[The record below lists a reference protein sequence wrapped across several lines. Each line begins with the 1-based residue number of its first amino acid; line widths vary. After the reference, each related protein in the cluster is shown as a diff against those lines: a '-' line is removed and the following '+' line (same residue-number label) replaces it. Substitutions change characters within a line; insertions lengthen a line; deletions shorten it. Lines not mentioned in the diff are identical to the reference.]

1 MKVVTPF
8 FKPLIVLIFLGVF
21 LSCKKESTR
30 WETEWVVPFVTDT
43 LDLHKLHNDS
53 TLDNF
58 SSSNYL
64 VNLERELLDV
74 SLNDF
79 FFIPDTT
86 ISQTFSPT
94 IGIGSVPPGFT
105 FYNEVEAHEL
115 SIPDAQLK
123 RIIVSQGKIELKVFN
138 PIETSAFYTIKMPG
152 AVKDGATL
160 EYTFFIDSG
169 TADNPAVANEEIV
182 LDGYH
187 IDLRGEDLSESVNI
201 SGFNTLQT
209 SLSIMSDPNGEAV
222 GISTSDVFEVEAK
235 IQNLS
240 ISYAQG
246 YFGEQVFSDTSIF
259 EIPIL
264 NQFIAG
270 NIDLDEIPI
279 DIEISNGTKIPFSAK
294 ISLLENTNYLS
305 ETLSLSSAL
314 INSSQL
320 IAPATGAWSSLNPS
334 NHLISFNNTNSNIT
348 NYFENLGHTHRLG
361 FEVRMNPFGFNTGSY
376 NEIFPNSRL
385 KLKLKSQFP
394 LGLQSNGLMF
404 SDTVDV
410 NFNPQIVDD
419 LITANQLVLDI
430 AVVNTFPIS
439 GKFHLEF
446 LDENGA
452 ILHELNNIEP
462 IESSLFGTMDPQ
474 ENLMKMES
482 SIKVLIDNTVLSD
495 LNITNRIV
503 LKAELN
509 TAAGVIQSIPCNAY
523 LFFKSFLKVN
533 TINSIQ

>member
-1 MKVVTPF
+1 VKVVTPL

-30 WETEWVVPFVTDT
+30 WETEWVVPFITDT
-43 LDLHKLHNDS
+43 LDLYKLHNDS

-138 PIETSAFYTIKMPG
+138 PIETSAFYTIKIPG
-152 AVKDGATL
+152 AVKDGTTL
-160 EYTFFIDSG
+160 EYTFFIDAG
-169 TADNPAVANEEIV
+169 TTDNPAVANEEVV

-187 IDLRGEDLSESVNI
+187 IDLRGEDISGSVNI

-209 SLSIMSDPNGEAV
+209 SLSIMSDPNGEGV

-246 YFGEQVFSDTSIF
+246 YFGEQAFSDTSFF
-259 EIPIL
+259 EVPIL
-264 NQFIAG
+264 NQIISG

-348 NYFENLGHTHRLG
+348 NYFENLGHTHKLG

-404 SDTVDV
+404 SDTIEV
-410 NFNPQIVDD
+410 NFNSQIVDD
-419 LITANQLVLDI
+419 LITANQVVLDV

-439 GKFHLEF
+439 GKFYLEF

-452 ILHELNNIEP
+452 ILHELNNIET

>member
-8 FKPLIVLIFLGVF
+8 FKALIVLIFLGVF

-43 LDLHKLHNDS
+43 LDLYKLHNDS

-160 EYTFFIDSG
+160 EYTFFIDAG
-169 TADNPAVANEEIV
+169 TTDNPAVANEEVV

-187 IDLRGEDLSESVNI
+187 IDLRGEDISGSVNI

-246 YFGEQVFSDTSIF
+246 YFGEQAFSDTSFF
-259 EIPIL
+259 EVPIL
-264 NQFIAG
+264 NQIIAG

-305 ETLSLSSAL
+305 ETLSLTSAL

-348 NYFENLGHTHRLG
+348 NYFENLGHTHKLG

-419 LITANQLVLDI
+419 LITANQVVLDV

-452 ILHELNNIEP
+452 ILHELNNIET

>member
-169 TADNPAVANEEIV
+169 TADDPAVANEEIL

-419 LITANQLVLDI
+419 LITANQAVLDI

-452 ILHELNNIEP
+452 ILHELNNIET

>member
-1 MKVVTPF
+1 MKVVTQLF
-8 FKPLIVLIFLGVF
+8 NPLIVLILLGVL

-43 LDLHKLHNDS
+43 LDLYKLHNDS

-115 SIPDAQLK
+115 SIPNAQLK

-160 EYTFFIDSG
+160 EYTFFIDAG
-169 TADNPAVANEEIV
+169 TADDPAVANEEIL

-222 GISTSDVFEVEAK
+222 GISTSDIFEVDAK

-246 YFGEQVFSDTSIF
+246 YFGEQVFSDTSMF
-259 EIPIL
+259 EVPIL
-264 NQFIAG
+264 NQIIAG

-305 ETLSLSSAL
+305 ETLSLSSDL

-361 FEVRMNPFGFNTGSY
+361 FEVRMNPFGFNTGAY

-419 LITANQLVLDI
+419 LITANQVVLDV

-439 GKFHLEF
+439 GKIHLEF

-452 ILHELNNIEP
+452 ILHELNNIET

-482 SIKVLIDNTVLSD
+482 SVKVLIDNTVLSD

-509 TAAGVIQSIPCNAY
+509 TAAGVIQGIPCNAY

>member
-1 MKVVTPF
+1 VKLVTPF
-8 FKPLIVLIFLGVF
+8 FRVIIVLIFLGVI

-43 LDLHKLHNDS
+43 LDLYKLHNDS

-152 AVKDGATL
+152 AVKDGTTL
-160 EYTFFIDSG
+160 EYTFFIDAG
-169 TADNPAVANEEIV
+169 TTDNPAVANEEVV

-187 IDLRGEDLSESVNI
+187 IDLRGEDISGSVNI

-222 GISTSDVFEVEAK
+222 GISTSDEFEVEAK

-246 YFGEQVFSDTSIF
+246 YFGEQAISDTSFF
-259 EIPIL
+259 EVPIL
-264 NQFIAG
+264 NQIIAG

-334 NHLISFNNTNSNIT
+334 NHLISFNNANSNIT

-419 LITANQLVLDI
+419 LITANQVVLDV

-446 LDENGA
+446 LDENGT
-452 ILHELNNIEP
+452 ILHELNNIET

-482 SIKVLIDNTVLSD
+482 SVKVLIDNTVLSD

>member
-1 MKVVTPF
+1 M
-8 FKPLIVLIFLGVF
+8 
-21 LSCKKESTR
+21 
-30 WETEWVVPFVTDT
+30 
-43 LDLHKLHNDS
+43 
-53 TLDNF
+53 
-58 SSSNYL
+58 
-64 VNLERELLDV
+64 
-74 SLNDF
+74 
-79 FFIPDTT
+79 
-86 ISQTFSPT
+86 
-94 IGIGSVPPGFT
+94 
-105 FYNEVEAHEL
+105 
-115 SIPDAQLK
+115 
-123 RIIVSQGKIELKVFN
+123 
-138 PIETSAFYTIKMPG
+138 
-152 AVKDGATL
+152 
-160 EYTFFIDSG
+160 
-169 TADNPAVANEEIV
+169 
-182 LDGYH
+182 
-187 IDLRGEDLSESVNI
+187 
-201 SGFNTLQT
+201 
-209 SLSIMSDPNGEAV
+209 
-222 GISTSDVFEVEAK
+222 
-235 IQNLS
+235 
-240 ISYAQG
+240 
-246 YFGEQVFSDTSIF
+246 
-259 EIPIL
+259 
-264 NQFIAG
+264 
-270 NIDLDEIPI
+270 DEIPI

-361 FEVRMNPFGFNTGSY
+361 FEVRMNPFGFNTGAY

-419 LITANQLVLDI
+419 LITANQVVLDV

-446 LDENGA
+446 LDENGS
-452 ILHELNNIEP
+452 ILHELNNIET
-462 IESSLFGTMDPQ
+462 IESSLFGTIDPQ

-482 SIKVLIDNTVLSD
+482 SIKVLIDNIVLSD

-523 LFFKSFLKVN
+523 LFLNLF
-533 TINSIQ
+533 

>member
-1 MKVVTPF
+1 MKVVTPLF
-8 FKPLIVLIFLGVF
+8 NPLIVLILLGVF

-30 WETEWVVPFVTDT
+30 WETEWVDPFVPDT
-43 LDLHKLHNDS
+43 LDLYKLHNDS

-160 EYTFFIDSG
+160 EYTFFIDAG
-169 TADNPAVANEEIV
+169 TADDPAVANEEIL

-246 YFGEQVFSDTSIF
+246 YFGEQVFSDTSFF

-264 NQFIAG
+264 NQIIAG

-294 ISLLENTNYLS
+294 ISLLENINYLS

-348 NYFENLGHTHRLG
+348 NYFENLGHTHKLG

-404 SDTVDV
+404 SDTVDM

-419 LITANQLVLDI
+419 LITANQVVLDV

-452 ILHELNNIEP
+452 ILHVLNNIET

-509 TAAGVIQSIPCNAY
+509 TAAGVIQGIPCNAY